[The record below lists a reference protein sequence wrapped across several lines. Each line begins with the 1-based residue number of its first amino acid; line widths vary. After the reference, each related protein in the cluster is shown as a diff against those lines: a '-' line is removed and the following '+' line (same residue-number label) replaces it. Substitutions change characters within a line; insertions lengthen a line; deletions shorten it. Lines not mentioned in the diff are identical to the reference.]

1 MKGFRRMLK
10 KRGVNELG
18 GNAAENGAAP
28 GDQAEVNMTTPPID
42 APFGTLEGATRPLP
56 TDEGPSFMSAHL
68 MFAQASDVGIARQI
82 NQDSALSFFATLSS
96 VENRPDFG
104 IFIIADGMGGHHDGE
119 RASAVAARTVMLEL
133 IRRVYMLMML
143 DADDRPPVTEAIN
156 DSILRAN
163 AEVISQVPE
172 GGTTLT
178 AVVIVGDL
186 AYIGHVGDSRAYLL
200 HKGIPEQLTR
210 DHSYVQRLFE
220 LGQLDQDEVENHL
233 QKNVLYKALG
243 QPDLAEIEIMT
254 RRLPA
259 NSTLLLCCD
268 GLWGQVR
275 DHEIT
280 RILIENPDLH
290 TACSELIAAANRA
303 GGIDNVSVI
312 IAKVPS

>member
-1 MKGFRRMLK
+1 MKGIRRMLK
-10 KRGVNELG
+10 KRGVEESDG
-18 GNAAENGAAP
+18 IAPENGAGTSSAM
-28 GDQAEVNMTTPPID
+28 GDLLNTPPID
-42 APFGTLEGATRPLP
+42 APMSVLDGTTRPLP
-56 TDEGPSFMSAHL
+56 SEESPTFVSAHL
-68 MFAQASDVGIARQI
+68 MFAQASDVGIARQL

-143 DADDRPPVTEAIN
+143 DAPDRPPVTEAIN
-156 DSILRAN
+156 DAILRAN

-178 AVVIVGDL
+178 TVIIVGDL

-243 QPDLAEIEIMT
+243 QPDLSEIEILT

-280 RILIENPDLH
+280 QILTENPDLQ
-290 TACSELIAAANRA
+290 TACTELIAAANNA

-312 IAKVPS
+312 VVRIPS

>member
-1 MKGFRRMLK
+1 MKGIRRMLK
-10 KRGVNELG
+10 KRGGEESG
-18 GNAAENGAAP
+18 GTASENGAPTSSAM
-28 GDQAEVNMTTPPID
+28 DLMNTPPID
-42 APFGTLEGATRPLP
+42 TPIGALDGATRPLP
-56 TDEGPSFMSAHL
+56 SDESPSFVSAHL
-68 MFAQASDVGIARQI
+68 KFAQASDVGIARQI
-82 NQDSALSFFATLSS
+82 NQDSALSFFSTLSS
-96 VENRPDFG
+96 VDNRPDFG
-104 IFIIADGMGGHHDGE
+104 VFIIADGMGGHHDGE

-143 DADDRPPVTEAIN
+143 DAPDRPSVTEAIN
-156 DSILRAN
+156 DAILRAN

-178 AVVIVGDL
+178 TVVIVGDL

-243 QPDLAEIEIMT
+243 QADLSEIEIMT

-280 RILIENPDLH
+280 QILIENPDLEA
-290 TACSELIAAANRA
+290 ACTELIAAANKA

-312 IAKVPS
+312 VVRIPS

>member
-1 MKGFRRMLK
+1 MKGIRRMLK
-10 KRGVNELG
+10 KRGSNEDRS
-18 GNAAENGAAP
+18 AAP
-28 GDQAEVNMTTPPID
+28 EDGLKSEDSGDSSAVSEKQNGVTSVLD
-42 APFGTLEGATRPLP
+42 GVTRPLP
-56 TDEGPSFMSAHL
+56 LDEGPTLFSQHL

-119 RASAVAARTVMLEL
+119 RASAVAARIVMLEL
-133 IRRVYMLMML
+133 LRHVYMMLMI
-143 DADDRPPVTEAIN
+143 DADDRPPVTEAISN
-156 DSILRAN
+156 AILRAN
-163 AEVISQVPE
+163 SEVITQVPE

-178 AVVIVGDL
+178 TVVIVGDL
-186 AYIGHVGDSRAYLL
+186 AYIGHVGDSRAYLF
-200 HKGIPEQLTR
+200 HRGIPEQLTR

-220 LGQLDQDEVENHL
+220 LGQLDQAEVDNHL

-243 QPDLAEIEIMT
+243 QPDLSEIEVVT

-280 RILIENPDLH
+280 QILNSHPDLQ
-290 TACSELIAAANRA
+290 TACAELIAAANRA
-303 GGIDNVSVI
+303 GGIDNVSAI
-312 IAKVPS
+312 IVRIPG

>member
-1 MKGFRRMLK
+1 MKGIRRMLK
-10 KRGVNELG
+10 KRGVEQSATNASDTEAAGDTAYKVEL
-18 GNAAENGAAP
+18 
-28 GDQAEVNMTTPPID
+28 TPPVD
-42 APFGTLEGATRPLP
+42 LPLSVLEGATRPLP
-56 TDEGPSFMSAHL
+56 SDEGPSFAGAHL

-96 VENRPDFG
+96 TENRPDFG
-104 IFIIADGMGGHHDGE
+104 IFVIADGMGGHHDGE
-119 RASAVAARTVMLEL
+119 RASAVAARAVMVEL
-133 IRRVYMLMML
+133 NRRVYLPMML
-143 DADDRPPVTEAIN
+143 DASDRPPVTEAIN
-156 DSILRAN
+156 DAILRAN
-163 AEVISQVPE
+163 ADVISQVPD

-178 AVVIVGDL
+178 VVVVVGDL
-186 AYIGHVGDSRAYLL
+186 AHIGHVGDSRAYLF

-220 LGQLDQDEVENHL
+220 LGQLDQSELDNHI

-280 RILIENPDLH
+280 RILNENSDLES
-290 TACSELIAAANRA
+290 ACSELIDAANKA

-312 IAKVPS
+312 IVRVPS

>member
-1 MKGFRRMLK
+1 MKGIRRMLK
-10 KRGVNELG
+10 KRGGEESDG
-18 GNAAENGAAP
+18 IAAENGAAP
-28 GDQAEVNMTTPPID
+28 NSSLDIMSTPPID
-42 APFGTLEGATRPLP
+42 APMSAFDGATRPLP
-56 TDEGPSFMSAHL
+56 SDESPNFVSAHL

-82 NQDSALSFFATLSS
+82 NQDSALSFFSTLSS

-104 IFIIADGMGGHHDGE
+104 VFIIADGMGGHHDGE
-119 RASAVAARTVMLEL
+119 RASAVAARTVMLEI

-143 DADDRPPVTEAIN
+143 DAPDRPPVTEAIN
-156 DSILRAN
+156 DAILRAN

-243 QPDLAEIEIMT
+243 QADLSEIEIMT

-275 DHEIT
+275 DHEIAQ
-280 RILIENPDLH
+280 ILTENADLQ
-290 TACSELIAAANRA
+290 TACTELVDAANKA

-312 IAKVPS
+312 IVRIPS